1 MFLVRAIYIRA
12 ARAAF
17 HHVFFKRSYIFLDT
31 LYLQA
36 RWVGR
41 QWRYTIRWSEAG
53 ARVSKNIVMVSSK
66 PRQSVDAVRVS
77 VWTRGAMGASDD
89 IPSGH
94 QLSSPVPVYARVS
107 VGSSPVLGATVYLD
121 VEVENTNGTV
131 FVLLPSLMLD
141 NGHGEPDI
149 TGDDGKCHKSMFIMG
164 CTPRK

>member
-12 ARAAF
+12 ARATF
-17 HHVFFKRSYIFLDT
+17 HHVFFKGLYIFLDT

-41 QWRYTIRWSEAG
+41 QWRYTIRWSGAG

-77 VWTRGAMGASDD
+77 VWTGGAITSGQGASDD
-89 IPSGH
+89 INSGH
-94 QLSSPVPVYARVS
+94 KLGSPVPVYARVS

-121 VEVENTNGTV
+121 VEVENSNGTV

-149 TGDDGKCHKSMFIMG
+149 TGDDGKFHDN
-164 CTPRK
+164 

>member
-1 MFLVRAIYIRA
+1 M
-12 ARAAF
+12 
-17 HHVFFKRSYIFLDT
+17 
-31 LYLQA
+31 QA

-41 QWRYTIRWSEAG
+41 QWRYTIRWSGAG

-77 VWTRGAMGASDD
+77 VWTGGAISNNQGASDD

-94 QLSSPVPVYARVS
+94 QLSSPVPVYAQVS

-149 TGDDGKCHKSMFIMG
+149 TGDDGKDRTFEGRDKGVMPCKDIVRCSQPLQQS
-164 CTPRK
+164 PRDRT

>member
-41 QWRYTIRWSEAG
+41 QWRYTIRWSGAG

-77 VWTRGAMGASDD
+77 VWTGGAMRASDD
-89 IPSGH
+89 IPNGH

-121 VEVENTNGTV
+121 IEVENSNGTV

-149 TGDDGKCHKSMFIMG
+149 TGDDGNTDNKSLLVESHS
-164 CTPRK
+164 T